1 MGAGVPREAVGLGS
15 STVVSN
21 GRHDA
26 TALKD
31 GSSQVAPDETV
42 VFFHDDRPR
51 GLWRRR
57 DDLQALVVVLFAVL
71 LWVVGLRGADPRVMT
86 DLGLLSLFTVP
97 MVAALVI
104 LTVGFFV
111 ALRRNASEWV
121 LAAHLLAFIALV
133 HGTPPALSETLRY
146 GWAWKHVGIVDYIL
160 RTGSVDTTISSRPV
174 YHSWPGFF
182 SGVALL
188 TEMLG
193 RPRLLALATWT
204 QAALNLFNLLAARFL
219 FRSLTDNR
227 RVVWLALWLLFV
239 TSWLGLDYFA
249 PQGLMF
255 PLYMVLMGLVLRANR
270 PATDPSNNM
279 GRPPATAM
287 SLRVALP
294 IMVLVMGVIASS
306 HQITPLMMVL
316 GLTTIFAFRQAR
328 GWSVP
333 VLAAVLT
340 LGWAFVV
347 ARGYTVENLGGLTIG
362 RPVQNGVETFEKS
375 ADVRGGQVLVAY
387 GGRFTTAVGLALAL
401 VGVYRA
407 WRRLRLDRA
416 ALLLLLS
423 PLLLLAVTEYGG
435 EVLFRVVLF
444 TSPFMAYFAALAV
457 YPDFAESRRTRR
469 AVMGAVLTVVLLP
482 GFLLGYY
489 GKDAQNYFTPDE
501 VRAVGW
507 LYENAQPNTVIV
519 EGSRNYPQ
527 RFLNYEKFVL
537 LSLANEPEDSRD
549 RVLAD
554 PAGRLA
560 RWVMAGPSKKPG
572 YILITR
578 SQKVANDLIGPMPV
592 GSLERIEQV
601 LRASPRFRVVLGTDD
616 AVIFTLADDGGRAP

>member
-1 MGAGVPREAVGLGS
+1 VGAGVPREAMSLGP

-31 GSSQVAPDETV
+31 GPSQVAPDDTAV
-42 VFFHDDRPR
+42 LFDDSRPR
-51 GLWRRR
+51 SLWPRR
-57 DDLQALVVVLFAVL
+57 DDLQAVVVVLFAVL
-71 LWVVGLRGADPRVMT
+71 LWVVGLRGTDPRVMT

-97 MVAALVI
+97 RVAALVI

-111 ALRRNASEWV
+111 AVRRNAPEWV
-121 LAAHLLAFIALV
+121 LAAHLVAFIALV
-133 HGTPPALSETLRY
+133 HGTPPALFETLRY

-193 RPRLLALATWT
+193 RPRLLALATWS

-219 FRSLTDNR
+219 LRALTDSR
-227 RVVWLALWLLFV
+227 RVVWLALWLLLV

-270 PATDPSNNM
+270 PPTDPSDDV
-279 GRPPATAM
+279 GRPVTAM
-287 SLRVALP
+287 SVRAALP

-316 GLTTIFAFRQAR
+316 GLTTLFAFRQAR
-328 GWSVP
+328 GWYVP

-347 ARGYTVENLGGLTIG
+347 ARGYTLENLGGLTIG
-362 RPVQNGVETFEKS
+362 QPVQNGVETFEKS

-387 GGRFTTAVGLALAL
+387 GGRFTTAVGLAVAL

-407 WRRLRLDRA
+407 WRRGRLDRA
-416 ALLLLLS
+416 AQLLLLS

-444 TSPFMAYFAALAV
+444 TSPFMAYFAALAI

-469 AVMGAVLTVVLLP
+469 AVTGAVLTAVLLP

-501 VRAVGW
+501 VRAVSW

-560 RWVMAGPSKKPG
+560 RWVRAGPSKKPG
-572 YILITR
+572 YVLITR

-592 GSLERIEQV
+592 GSLERIEQA
-601 LRASPRFRVVLGTDD
+601 LRASPRFKVVLSTGD
-616 AVIFTLADDGGRAP
+616 AVVFTLADNGGQAP